1 MAVLGMWVTT
11 NLEATERSHAWRL
24 GIMDQFPDAAPL
36 CHMIYRVGKEKASDP
51 YFRWHER
58 LFNPRELT
66 LAATVSDTAST
77 TAQLTLASG
86 QAYFCRTG
94 TLIWN
99 PTTEELV
106 RVYQDPSAGV
116 NNLVLVTR
124 AYASTTPA
132 AWTSADKVQ
141 IIGNAQPEGGSLGA
155 AIGYAPSAYDNYCQI
170 FRNVADISRTA
181 AKTKL
186 RTGDKR
192 ADAQKQA
199 LRDHELDKE
208 WAFLFGVKGEDTSTS
223 PGATRTTG
231 GLYERITSHIYNA
244 SDALTLSDWN
254 DFLADVFAN
263 GSEEKLLLAGSKMML
278 ALEDMARAYTYAWT
292 DVGKQDT
299 FGMNLRSW
307 KTAWGTLMIKEH
319 KLLSLSTAYQ
329 DWGFI
334 VDPDEF
340 VYRFVD
346 DTTWLPNRQDNG
358 ADRITGEYLAE
369 VGLEVHQEFNHG
381 VIKNCSA
388 FAG

>member
-11 NLEATERSHAWRL
+11 NLESNERSHAWRL

-36 CHMIYRVGKEKASDP
+36 AHVIYRVGKEKASDP
-51 YFRWHER
+51 YFRWFER
-58 LFNPRELT
+58 TFNPREMT
-66 LAATVSDTAST
+66 IAST
-77 TAQLTLASG
+77 EAVTTSAQFTVAAG
-86 QAYFCRTG
+86 EAYYCRVG

-99 PTTEELV
+99 PAIEELV
-106 RVYQDPSAGV
+106 RVTQDPTVGV
-116 NNLVLVTR
+116 NNLITVSR
-124 AYASTTPA
+124 GYAGTTPGT
-132 AWTSADKVQ
+132 WTQNDKVQ
-141 IIGNAQPEGGSLGA
+141 IIGNAQPEGASIGS
-155 AIGYAPSAYDNYCQI
+155 AIGYAPTAYYNYCQI

-208 WAFLFGVKGEDTSTS
+208 WAFLFGVRGEDTSTS
-223 PGATRTTG
+223 PGPTRTTG
-231 GLYERITSHIYNA
+231 GLYSRITSHIYNA
-244 SDALTLSDWN
+244 SDALTLSDFN
-254 DFLADVFAN
+254 DHLADVFAN
-263 GSEEKLLLAGSKMML
+263 GSDEKLLLSGSKMML
-278 ALEDMARAYTYAWT
+278 ALEDMARAYTYNWS

-299 FGMNLRSW
+299 FGMNLKSW
-307 KTAWGTLMIKEH
+307 RTAFGTLMIKEH
-319 KLLSLSTAYQ
+319 KLMSLNSVYN

-334 VDPDEF
+334 IDPDKF

-369 VGLEVHQEFNHG
+369 VGLEIHEEYNHS